1 MKKVVVLIMVAVIFI
16 ASTCNVSAATS
27 DYDLAKAWANK
38 HCKGATIEKVNTTAK
53 GGYKGK
59 VNGTRY
65 TVKYP
70 KKVAK
75 GKKVKVYMVCKVDD
89 VKAMVCLGKVK

>member
-1 MKKVVVLIMVAVIFI
+1 MKRIIVTAVLMVVLMT
-16 ASTCNVSAATS
+16 STVSAAT
-27 DYDLAKAWANK
+27 DKDLADAWRDK
-38 HCKGATIEKVNTTAK
+38 HCPKAKVVKVVTISQ

-59 VNGTRY
+59 VKARGT

-70 KKVAK
+70 KKVKK
-75 GKKVKVYMVCKVDD
+75 GKKVTVYMVVKNDD